1 MPTKL
6 KFEFDCDEVL
16 EGIKQGI
23 IREFAEMDF
32 DIFKDEIL
40 QKIKNNVENKLGLQ
54 YADIAEL
61 KRQIKEEIKA
71 EVFKKIM
78 EDVHENYRSKFEK
91 YIEDE
96 MAENETRVLE
106 MLDEI
111 KADLSEKLYDELYS
125 EIRWEVREKV
135 SDTVTKLADLAS
147 GNTIK
152 IQGLEETIS
161 AEKYKELLERDKMLS
176 ALEAGGVDNWEWYG
190 ESLSKYYDDE
200 E

>member
-23 IREFAEMDF
+23 IREFADMDF

-40 QKIKNNVENKLGLQ
+40 QNIKNDVEKKLGLQ
-54 YADIAEL
+54 YSDVSEL

-78 EDVHENYRSKFEK
+78 KDVHENYRSKFEK
-91 YIEDE
+91 YIDDE

-152 IQGLEETIS
+152 IQGSEETIL
-161 AEKYKELLERDKMLS
+161 AEKYKELLKRDKMLR
-176 ALEAGGVDNWEWYG
+176 ALEAGGVDNWEWYDA
-190 ESLSKYYDDE
+190 SLSQYYNDE